1 MLINLHK
8 YARQISLILAIAYV
22 LTGSGLNTLFLQGA
36 SHIYASVVF
45 PCKGKNCA
53 CDVAGYELKGCQCVH
68 DEKGLEVSC
77 CSAKK
82 TPATESPETPQNIV
96 LENRSCGGQSDD
108 YDHNLAKHVKFEID
122 QPAAFYFWYINSY
135 SVSSVCLEGL
145 SNPPPGKV
153 PIVS

>member
-22 LTGSGLNTLFLQGA
+22 LTGSGLSTLFLQVS
-36 SHIYASVVF
+36 SHVYASIVF

-68 DEKGLEVSC
+68 DDKSQEVSC
-77 CSAKK
+77 CSAS
-82 TPATESPETPQNIV
+82 ESPSTKSSGIPQNIV

-108 YDHNLAKHVKFEID
+108 HDHTLAEHVNFQLD
-122 QPAAFYFWYINSY
+122 HPAPFYLWYIRSY
-135 SVSSVCLEGL
+135 SVSSVSLEGL

-153 PIVS
+153 PIIS